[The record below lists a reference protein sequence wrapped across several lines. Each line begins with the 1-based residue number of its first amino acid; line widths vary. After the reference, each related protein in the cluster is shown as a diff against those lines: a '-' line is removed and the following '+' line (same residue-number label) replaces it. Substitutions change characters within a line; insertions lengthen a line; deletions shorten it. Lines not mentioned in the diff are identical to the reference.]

1 MYTKFF
7 RSKALVLI
15 VCMVFSFATVLS
27 GCKRSLLNPDKPV
40 TITMWHNYGGQMKI
54 LMDDL
59 VSEFNRTVGEE
70 EGIIVSVTAIAGSK
84 ELHEMLVS
92 SAEKQPGALAL
103 PDLTTAYPKTAVL
116 LEQKNLLCDFKEY
129 FSKSELEAY
138 VEDFVAEGYLGDEKL
153 YVFPIAKSTELLFV
167 NRTIFDRFASACG
180 FSIDDLGT
188 FEGISHAATA
198 YFEWTDAMTPD
209 IEGDGK
215 AFFMA
220 DSLFN
225 QALVGSRQ
233 LGSDFLFETDEPNTF
248 ELDTRSEAFSQIW
261 DAYFNSAAQGG
272 IAVFDGY
279 SSDLFKTGDLV
290 CAVGSTAGVLY
301 YPTEVTYSDNTQEAV
316 DYSYLPYPVFE
327 GGDKIALQRG
337 GGMCITAQS
346 AANRLAASI
355 FVKWFTAPEQN
366 LRFTL
371 SSGYLPVTSEAFEEL
386 FETDLSSLTGK
397 PVSEQLETILYM
409 YEEYQFFFAPY
420 SENYD
425 ALQKN
430 FETTLRK
437 EVSSVR
443 DQISNQS
450 GSDTDQSFS
459 GFSDDVLRQLQ
470 EGEN

>member
-1 MYTKFF
+1 MHKTFF
-7 RSKALVLI
+7 RSAVLATIMSLILSCFLVLPA
-15 VCMVFSFATVLS
+15 CN
-27 GCKRSLLNPDKPV
+27 RSPLNPDKPV

-92 SAEKQPGALAL
+92 SADKQPGALPL

-116 LEQKNLLCDFKEY
+116 LEQKDLLTDLSEY
-129 FSKSELEAY
+129 FSDKELQSY
-138 VEDFVAEGYLGDEKL
+138 VADFIAEGYLGDEGL

-167 NRTIFDRFASACG
+167 NRTLFDRFADACG
-180 FSIDDLGT
+180 YTLEDLNT
-188 FEGISHAATA
+188 FEGIARASRD
-198 YFEWTDAMTPD
+198 YYDWTDAMTPD
-209 IEGDGK
+209 IKGDGK

-233 LGSDFLFETDEPNTF
+233 LGTNFLVENEHGNTVRLNTLSD
-248 ELDTRSEAFSQIW
+248 AFVKIW
-261 DAYFNSAAQGG
+261 GAYFKSAVMGG

-301 YPTEVTYSDNTQEAV
+301 YPNEVTYADNTQETV
-316 DYSYLPYPVFE
+316 DYDYLPFPTYE
-327 GGDKIALQRG
+327 GGEKVALQRG
-337 GGMCITAQS
+337 GGLCITAQDE
-346 AANRLAASI
+346 ANQLAASI
-355 FVKWFTAPEQN
+355 FVKWFTSPEQN

-371 SSGYLPVTSEAFEEL
+371 SSGYLPVTTEAFNQL
-386 FETDLSSLTGK
+386 FETDLSTLTEG
-397 PVSEQLETILYM
+397 PISEQLETILQM
-409 YEEYQFFFAPY
+409 YDEYQFFFAPY

-425 ALQKN
+425 ALQKDY
-430 FETTLRK
+430 EAALRK
-437 EVSSVR
+437 EIEAARKVVEPTLNHIDSLS
-443 DQISNQS
+443 IL
-450 GSDTDQSFS
+450 SDEA
-459 GFSDDVLRQLQ
+459 LKNIQ
-470 EGEN
+470 EGES

>member
-1 MYTKFF
+1 MSKPFF
-7 RSKALVLI
+7 RSTALILIFSLIFSCANVL
-15 VCMVFSFATVLS
+15 T
-27 GCKRSLLNPDKPV
+27 GCNRSLLSPDKPV

-92 SAEKQPGALAL
+92 SAEKQPGALPL

-116 LEQKNLLCDFKEY
+116 LEQKDLLTDFSDY
-129 FSKSELEAY
+129 FSKSELDAY

-153 YVFPIAKSTELLFV
+153 CVFPIAKSTELLFV
-167 NRTIFDRFASACG
+167 NRTLFDRFASACG

-188 FEGISHAATA
+188 FEGISLAASA
-198 YFEWTDAMTPD
+198 YYNWTDAMTPEVD
-209 IEGDGK
+209 GDGK

-225 QALVGSRQ
+225 QALVGARQ
-233 LGSDFLFETDEPNTF
+233 LGGDFLIGSGEQNFSS
-248 ELDTRSEAFSQIW
+248 LDTQSEAFIQIW
-261 DAYFNSAAQGG
+261 DTYFSSAAQGG

-301 YPTEVTYSDNTQEAV
+301 YPTEVTYADNTQEAA
-316 DYSYLPYPVFE
+316 DYAYLPYPIFE
-327 GGDKIALQRG
+327 GGEKIALQRG
-337 GGMCITAQS
+337 GGMCITAQRD
-346 AANRLAASI
+346 ANQLAASI

-371 SSGYLPVTSEAFEEL
+371 SSGYLPVTTEAFNQL
-386 FETDLSSLTGK
+386 FVTDLSTLAEA
-397 PVSEQLETILYM
+397 PVSEQLATILKM
-409 YEEYQFFFAPY
+409 YDEYQFFFAPY

-425 ALQKN
+425 ALQKD
-430 FETTLRK
+430 FEATLRK
-437 EVSSVR
+437 EVASVR
-443 DQISNQS
+443 DELAIHTSTDKDEAIS
-450 GSDTDQSFS
+450 GYSDE
-459 GFSDDVLRQLQ
+459 VLRHIQ
-470 EGEN
+470 EGES